1 MPQDLTPDIPTEVI
15 PANVLHPVWTQQ
27 QDESQSRESIKQLLF
42 LVFKW
47 RWLILSMPVV
57 FTIAVGTAMYMKP
70 PMRVAS
76 AKILFKGDRVPLQ
89 MADLTSSASSKTPY
103 SQQLLESEI
112 EMIESRGVL
121 LPAARKI
128 LIQKG
133 EPDREIT
140 DDELNQQVRTLEES
154 LSTIALPDTNVIALN
169 YTATNSEEALQA
181 LTAVVEQYQEQHAIA
196 FSGSTELLKF
206 YQQEQDRAGKE
217 LTSSEEA
224 LRKWQEDNNITAV
237 DAQIKAL
244 LDMQGDQETALQ
256 KAEAEMA
263 GSRDRDPL
271 VARLKGDLIAAEVAL
286 QDLLQ
291 RYTDED
297 RRVQEQREKISL
309 IKQALASAE
318 RNIQASLIAE
328 QETLRKQIRET
339 SATLASLRK
348 KQFDFNRLSRPIELH
363 QDAFLLYGKKVE
375 EARIASGMDK
385 EQLANI
391 ATIEQPYIS
400 SESDL
405 KQRAATV
412 LLAAVVGLLL
422 GLAAAIG
429 FALFNSSLRMEEDV
443 EHYLRLPV
451 LAVIPDLPRSVSS

>member
-15 PANVLHPVWTQQ
+15 PANVLQPIWTQQ
-27 QDESQSRESIKQLLF
+27 QEEGQGRESIKQLLF

-47 RWLILSMPVV
+47 RWLILSMPIM
-57 FTIAVGTAMYMKP
+57 FTIATGTAMYLKP
-70 PMRVAS
+70 PVRVAS

-89 MADLTSSASSKTPY
+89 MEELTSTASSKTPY

-128 LIQKG
+128 LTQG
-133 EPDREIT
+133 GDLDREIGEE
-140 DDELNQQVRTLEES
+140 ELNQQVRKLEEN
-154 LSTIALPDTNVIALN
+154 LSALALPDTNVIALH
-169 YTATNSEEALQA
+169 YTATKSEEALQA
-181 LTAVVEQYQEQHAIA
+181 LTAIVEQYQEQHSVA

-206 YQQEQDRAGKE
+206 YQQEQDRAGKD
-217 LTSSEEA
+217 LTASEEA
-224 LRKWQEDNNITAV
+224 LRDWQEANSVIAV
-237 DAQIKAL
+237 DAQIKTL
-244 LDMQGDQETALQ
+244 LDMQGDLETALQ
-256 KAEAEMA
+256 KVEAEMVR
-263 GSRDRDPL
+263 SRERDPL
-271 VARLKGDLIAAEVAL
+271 ISRLKGDVIAAEVAL

-297 RRVQEQREKISL
+297 RRVQEQKEKIAL
-309 IKQALASAE
+309 INQELASAE
-318 RNIQASLIAE
+318 RNMQASLIAE
-328 QETLRKQIRET
+328 RETLRKQIRET
-339 SATLASLRK
+339 AATLASLRE
-348 KQFDFNRLSRPIELH
+348 KQLGFNRLSRFVHLN
-363 QDAFLLYGKKVE
+363 QDTFLLYGKKVE
-375 EARIASGMDK
+375 EARIASGLEK
-385 EQLANI
+385 EQLANL

-405 KQRAATV
+405 KKRAATV

-429 FALFNSSLRMEEDV
+429 LALFNSSLRMEEDI

>member
-15 PANVLHPVWTQQ
+15 PANVLHPIWTQQ
-27 QDESQSRESIKQLLF
+27 QDESQGRESIKQLLF

-57 FTIAVGTAMYMKP
+57 FTVAVGTAMYLKP
-70 PMRVAS
+70 PVRVAS

-112 EMIESRGVL
+112 EMIQSRGVL
-121 LPAARKI
+121 LPAARKV
-128 LIQKG
+128 LAQKG
-133 EPDREIT
+133 EPDREIGE
-140 DDELNQQVRTLEES
+140 DELNEQANWLEDH
-154 LSTIALPDTNVIALN
+154 LSTVALPDTNVIALN
-169 YTATNSEEALQA
+169 YTDTKSEEAVQA
-181 LTAVVEQYQEQHAIA
+181 LTALVEQYQEQHAIA
-196 FSGSTELLKF
+196 FSGSIELLKF
-206 YQQEQDRAGKE
+206 YQQEQDRAGGE
-217 LTSSEEA
+217 LTSSEEE
-224 LRKWQEDNNITAV
+224 LRKWQEDNNVIAV

-244 LDMQGDQETALQ
+244 LDMQGDLETAMQ
-256 KAEAEMA
+256 KVEAEMVR
-263 GSRDRDPL
+263 SRERDPL
-271 VARLKGDLIAAEVAL
+271 TSRLKGDVITAEVAL

-291 RYTDED
+291 RYTEED
-297 RRVQEQREKISL
+297 RRVQEQKEKIAL
-309 IKQALASAE
+309 IKQELTSAE
-318 RNIQASLIAE
+318 RSIQASLIAE
-328 QETLRKQIRET
+328 RETLRRQIRET
-339 SATLASLRK
+339 AATLASLRE
-348 KQFDFNRLSRPIELH
+348 KQLGFNRLSRLVGLR

-385 EQLANI
+385 EQLSNI

-400 SESDL
+400 SDSDL
-405 KQRAATV
+405 KKRAATV

-429 FALFNSSLRMEEDV
+429 LALFNSSLRMEEDI